1 MNNYAVN
8 DYGLLMSE
16 DALKRIAMNVCNNYD
31 EEEYD
36 EDPDDFNYD
45 LYEKGIVE
53 FVGEFTGEAIKIR
66 DDGIDLYGYSDM
78 YNCDIAYYVPVSK
91 WSTLFKAAY
100 NNVDEMICEFKK
112 KLGEYLPED
121 FDYRNNIR
129 HIVGTYYG

>member
-8 DYGLLMSE
+8 DYGLLMNE
-16 DALKRIAMNVCNNYD
+16 DALKRIAMKVCNNYD

-36 EDPDDFNYD
+36 EEPDDFNYD

-66 DDGIDLYGYSDM
+66 DDGIDLYGHSDM
-78 YNCDIAYYVPVSK
+78 YNCDIVYYVPVSK

-129 HIVGTYYG
+129 HIVGTYYA